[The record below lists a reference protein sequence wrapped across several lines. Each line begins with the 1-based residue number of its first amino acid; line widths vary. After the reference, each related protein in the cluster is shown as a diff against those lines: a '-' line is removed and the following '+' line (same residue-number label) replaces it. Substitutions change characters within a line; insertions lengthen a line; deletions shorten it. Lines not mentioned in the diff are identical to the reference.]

1 MRDEITPIEII
12 KRGSYHVPGGW
23 IANPTGS
30 SCVSFFQ
37 SLARFAAIPAF
48 VIAMT
53 SGAHAQ
59 TAPVTTFSGLIYQ
72 SLRDGDGASP
82 TASDAVRV
90 HYKGM
95 LADGTVFD
103 SSYDR
108 HLPAQFPVLGVIP
121 CWTEALQMM
130 KVGGKARLTC
140 PPELAYGERGA
151 GHSIPPNATLMFE
164 VELLAVIPM
173 EPNPD

>member
-1 MRDEITPIEII
+1 MSINHLRTQLLSPLAAAI
-12 KRGSYHVPGGW
+12 VLL
-23 IANPTGS
+23 TGS
-30 SCVSFFQ
+30 S
-37 SLARFAAIPAF
+37 AD
-48 VIAMT
+48 
-53 SGAHAQ
+53 AQ
-59 TAPVTTFSGLIYQ
+59 TTPPVTTPPVTNSPVTTASGLTYQ
-72 SLRDGDGASP
+72 SLRDGNGAAP
-82 TASDAVRV
+82 AATDVV
-90 HYKGM
+90 KVNYKGT

-108 HLPAQFPVLGVIP
+108 HMPAQFPVLRVIP

-130 KVGGKARLTC
+130 KVGGKALLTC

-151 GHSIPPNATLMFE
+151 GHSIPPNATLTFE